1 MFVEPAVLC
10 LYREPHSPKI
20 DLTDSASPLW
30 LFSWGDPLC
39 AEVHGWI
46 IGGIMVNTGK
56 KFIGPLFVV
65 LLLPWFSDTIE
76 GILYMVRLSVYGGR
90 CRESFK
96 QSDPW
101 CRCSSDSAA
110 SQGFSY
116 GPVADVQWLMR
127 DSWNPPVFPVGC
139 FPFFLYNIHYPMGKA
154 ISYLRLQTCRSGS
167 RLGIAV
173 HRQVVTEAFG
183 AFPRAEGFSLVW

>member
-1 MFVEPAVLC
+1 MCRSPWLD
-10 LYREPHSPKI
+10 YRWYNGQYRKKVHWSPFCGVVV
-20 DLTDSASPLW
+20 A
-30 LFSWGDPLC
+30 
-39 AEVHGWI
+39 
-46 IGGIMVNTGK
+46 MVQRHHR
-56 KFIGPLFVV
+56 
-65 LLLPWFSDTIE
+65 
-76 GILYMVRLSVYGGR
+76 GILYMVRLSVYGGW

-110 SQGFSY
+110 SRGFSY

-139 FPFFLYNIHYPMGKA
+139 FPFFFVQYPL
-154 ISYLRLQTCRSGS
+154 SYGEGLFSYPCWQVCRSGG

-173 HRQVVTEAFG
+173 HRQVVTTAFG
-183 AFPRAEGFSLVW
+183 ASPVPKAFLWSDD